1 MKKMYKVWAI
11 WQICEA
17 IILMAAGVLTIIFSD
32 NPDLYRWIFIVIG
45 SFIVLDGTLR
55 VLMPFFNN
63 DPKDNS
69 LFTGI
74 FELTFGIVIVINSA
88 DITTILMNFI
98 GVLLLVLAPVA
109 ITDGVLRI
117 KKKQETLFFP
127 ILEFVAAAIF
137 IAVGVIVIIR
147 IENVVLI
154 VIGAILAVLA
164 IVEVAFTIRAL
175 LRIKER
181 NKVEKEKVEVKAKKK
196 TDKKEVVKVE
206 VVDAAEAYPVDKVE

>member
-32 NPDLYRWIFIVIG
+32 DPDLYRWIFIAIG
-45 SFIVLDGTLR
+45 SFIILDGILR

-74 FELTFGIVIVINSA
+74 FELAFGVVIVMNSA

-109 ITDGVLRI
+109 IADGVLRI

-175 LRIKER
+175 LRVRER
-181 NKVEKEKVEVKAKKK
+181 NKVEKDKVEVKAKKK
-196 TDKKEVVKVE
+196 SDKKEVVKVE
-206 VVDAAEAYPVDKVE
+206 VVDAAQAYPVDKVE

>member
-32 NPDLYRWIFIVIG
+32 NPDLYRWIFIAIG

-55 VLMPFFNN
+55 VLMPFFNK
-63 DPKDNS
+63 DPEDNS

-109 ITDGVLRI
+109 IADGVLRI
-117 KKKQETLFFP
+117 KKKQEKLFFP

-137 IAVGVIVIIR
+137 IAVGVIVMIR

-154 VIGAILAVLA
+154 VIGAILVVLA

-175 LRIKER
+175 LRIKNR
-181 NKVEKEKVEVKAKKK
+181 DKVEKEKVEVKAKKK
-196 TDKKEVVKVE
+196 SDKKEVDKVE

>member
-32 NPDLYRWIFIVIG
+32 NPDLYRWIFIAIG

-55 VLMPFFNN
+55 VLMPFFNK
-63 DPKDNS
+63 DPEDNS

-109 ITDGVLRI
+109 IADGVLRI

-137 IAVGVIVIIR
+137 IAVGVIVMIR

-154 VIGAILAVLA
+154 VIGAILVVLA
-164 IVEVAFTIRAL
+164 IVEVAFTIKAL
-175 LRIKER
+175 LRIKNR
-181 NKVEKEKVEVKAKKK
+181 DKVEKEKVEVKAKKK
-196 TDKKEVVKVE
+196 SDKKEVVKVE

>member
-32 NPDLYRWIFIVIG
+32 NPDLYRWIFIAIG

-181 NKVEKEKVEVKAKKK
+181 DKVEKEKVEVKAKKK